1 MANIDKIIAT
11 FERIYTKLSC
21 MYCTNCG
28 AKLRE
33 GAKFC
38 HACGKPI
45 ARANQAARTVEAR
58 NRSTDDVSRTVKAQ
72 ADKTAVKTEIKEKE
86 LDLAKAGAKQI
97 LAALKD
103 RNINASAT
111 PGEVSCKSDAAQSAF
126 MKMLKKGLICILMLV
141 GFCFS
146 SQAES
151 IFRGLEMDRKID
163 SEKGITLMVTGF
175 DNDVHVNG
183 ALNGNTKKGNT
194 ISVHVVFEPRYT
206 NSNPRKSGT
215 AYQQKLVF
223 YIDAWSRKAQAW
235 GDENKC
241 TIMIVNKKTY
251 TSDNGPIVVDASFE
265 VDDYTTVNGYPT
277 TQFTVHCEASTRE
290 YDDYKARFPESY
302 PDPFSTIGNCSC
314 RAQIYLPEDSDAGS
328 SPVSSNTL
336 DTEGIDG
343 IVDIDTEADEETGE
357 NGWVVPA
364 AVASGLAVGGLALK
378 GRRKKKAAAKKSKKA
393 SKEEKKKSDDKQ
405 DEDEDDE
412 EKATY
417 EMRIRKDFG
426 DTLTPGTAAQ
436 KVFAR
441 IVRIPK
447 GGTATTDSGLTS
459 KISIT
464 GDDYLNVSG
473 QSLAGGYMSA
483 SVEAPQSGSIP
494 DEAVVNFR
502 LAGAG
507 GSFTNR
513 MHFKI
518 AKSEILFFQENLTL
532 PACSDEVW
540 RLPFAVKG
548 ASKNA
553 NVEVCSSVLDKY
565 DVKIEPGE
573 KDGLF
578 YAVIKEKSKDKK
590 EAGTWEQFSLGIKV
604 NDGKSELEDSLP
616 LYRFHL
622 GLKLGMGSTLPCY
635 LQTDATGKTQVAL
648 TLADLVY
655 YDWDPETNDII
666 TVFPVPVKGTFKVS
680 AKGEKEQGYLK
691 KLDIDYRA
699 TATTTENGRRI
710 EIAPT
715 KGVLDPPTR
724 FNATL
729 SLVADCGN
737 GREEYIEKEVLIA
750 SQPVRQNVTAAIY
763 DEDKRIGD
771 GLINIQ
777 SSIWDHGEYSRLFPL
792 YKLIDV
798 MLDGYDGAYGFDKHQ
813 VETVKDVYMR
823 FLRGE
828 LAGANATAERVTLA
842 DEMRMFIDSFLQTS
856 EEVENSMGFFTRM
869 AVGVV
874 TLGMS
879 DVVFTSLQVAR
890 DMKATV
896 EKGGGVYDVFV
907 VGVKAAA
914 LEAVT
919 DFDVWKGV
927 GKKLAPKQFEAA
939 AKSVENM
946 TKQAREAAS
955 DYFSETIGKKTKG
968 ILENSKSVKSKVA
981 SQADDAIDAFRKHPE
996 MSDLDKKLDQV
1007 YKNGQAHGKAKVD
1020 DLQAAQWLME
1030 NNPTPENVKLYK
1042 KKVLE
1047 IQRDKFAMHEMNKL
1061 ADGNST
1067 RAAFNK
1073 ELDNVYKDVDDDVRK
1088 ILKQQGYDLDEKPF
1102 AATSSNKTDLVEG
1115 KKVTFDRDVTY
1126 KTIDGKDVP
1135 QKAARDAYEKAF
1147 YKRTTGIDAP
1157 SDKAAR
1163 EWAQMHDQSV
1173 VQKGSSVS
1181 YEGDLNPVIKDWD
1194 QKLTNAGRTGRVMTY
1209 KSTEWFMETEQLI
1222 WKANTLEDSGLRL
1235 DMLEQALSKR
1245 QEAARQMV
1253 KQFRYV
1259 HERDVAAQVKG
1270 VASKISER
1278 MRFGME
1284 ISSRLFSTGSDALT
1298 LQEAEAILAKNNLTL
1313 ELLSSWLGKT
1323 LTVIG

>member
-1 MANIDKIIAT
+1 M
-11 FERIYTKLSC
+11 F
-21 MYCTNCG
+21 CTYCG
-28 AKLRE
+28 AKLRD

-38 HACGKPI
+38 TSCGKP
-45 ARANQAARTVEAR
+45 V
-58 NRSTDDVSRTVKAQ
+58 
-72 ADKTAVKTEIKEKE
+72 KTAGKSASAPAANTVVNPEIKEKAIN
-86 LDLAKAGAKQI
+86 LAKAGAKQI

-103 RNINASAT
+103 LDFNASAT
-111 PGEVSCKSDAAQSAF
+111 PGEVSCKPDAAQSAF
-126 MKMLKKGLICILMLV
+126 MKLLKKGLLSIAICLGL
-141 GFCFS
+141 S
-146 SQAES
+146 SPLSAQKTELKFQTEAPKGELTVKFTGVKDIRFKREEKANQNRLTFHYYEGTLTS
-151 IFRGLEMDRKID
+151 DR
-163 SEKGITLMVTGF
+163 ITVETLFVPASDM
-175 DNDVHVNG
+175 
-183 ALNGNTKKGNT
+183 
-194 ISVHVVFEPRYT
+194 
-206 NSNPRKSGT
+206 SG
-215 AYQQKLVF
+215 
-223 YIDAWSRKAQAW
+223 
-235 GDENKC
+235 KC
-241 TIMIVNKKTY
+241 TYCTY
-251 TSDNGPIVVDASFE
+251 IGFNDLYSSSNED
-265 VDDYTTVNGYPT
+265 GYEET
-277 TQFTVHCEASTRE
+277 
-290 YDDYKARFPESY
+290 Y
-302 PDPFSTIGNCSC
+302 PDHFKQKRDRSAPGRSLSLSGSFTMSQSAYGIRVNIAPGSDLEPDKYGPGEDQPLGLMDDSYIFSFIS
-314 RAQIYLPEDSDAGS
+314 AGPVAVAEIDTQAS
-328 SPVSSNTL
+328 SEADDITPGTYN
-336 DTEGIDG
+336 TEGIDG
-343 IVDIDTEADEETGE
+343 IVDIDDDNVRSDSDDPEEDHLG
-357 NGWVVPA
+357 NWKVPA
-364 AVASGLAVGGLALK
+364 AVIAAIGAAAAIRAGG
-378 GRRKKKAAAKKSKKA
+378 KKAAGKKSKG
-393 SKEEKKKSDDKQ
+393 KKSSSESKSNKDNTEDR
-405 DEDEDDE
+405 DEDEE
-412 EKATY
+412 NATY

-426 DTLTPGTAAQ
+426 DTLTPGGGPQ
-436 KVFAR
+436 NVYAR
-441 IVRIPK
+441 IVRIPQ
-447 GGTATTDSGLTS
+447 GGTAATDSGLTS

-464 GDDYLNVSG
+464 GDGYLNVSG
-473 QSLAGGYMSA
+473 QRLAGGYMSA
-483 SVEAPQSGSIP
+483 SVEAPQGGSIP

-502 LAGAG
+502 LTGGGGA
-507 GSFTNR
+507 FTNR

-518 AKSEILFFQENLTL
+518 AKSEIIFFQENLTL

-548 ASKNA
+548 ASKNTS
-553 NVEVCSSVLDKY
+553 VEACSSCLDAY
-565 DVKIEPGE
+565 DVQIEPGE

-578 YAVIKEKSKDKK
+578 YAVIREKKKDKK

-666 TVFPVPVKGTFKVS
+666 TVFPVHVKGTFKVS

-813 VETVKDVYMR
+813 VETVKDVYSR

-914 LEAVT
+914 WEAVT

-927 GKKLAPKQFEAA
+927 GKKFAPKQFEAA
-939 AKSVENM
+939 AKSLENM

-1030 NNPTPENVKLYK
+1030 SNPTPENVKLYK

-1259 HERDVAAQVKG
+1259 HERDLAAQTKG
-1270 VASKISER
+1270 ALSKISEK
-1278 MRFGME
+1278 MRYGME
-1284 ISSRLFSTGSDALT
+1284 ISSRLFSNGADQLT
-1298 LQEAEAILAKNNLTL
+1298 LGEAEAILAKDNLTL
-1313 ELLSSWLGKT
+1313 ELLSRWLGNT
-1323 LTVIG
+1323 LTEIS

>member
-1 MANIDKIIAT
+1 
-11 FERIYTKLSC
+11 
-21 MYCTNCG
+21 MYCTKCG

-38 HACGKPI
+38 HVCGKPV
-45 ARANQAARTVEAR
+45 AGVKQA
-58 NRSTDDVSRTVKAQ
+58 SRTAETGNKAADGMNGTAKAQ
-72 ADKTAVKTEIKEKE
+72 TDKTAFKSEIKEKAA
-86 LDLAKAGAKQI
+86 DLAKAGTKQI

-103 RNINASAT
+103 RDINASAT
-111 PGEVSCKSDAAQSAF
+111 PGEVSCKPDAAQSAF
-126 MKMLKKGLICILMLV
+126 MKLLKKGLMALAVLLCLPLQL
-141 GFCFS
+141 GAQTGLTNKLGPFS
-146 SQAES
+146 LKWGGDLTVQYTIEFEGASVS
-151 IFRGLEMDRKID
+151 SDYFRSDIQYL
-163 SEKGITLMVTGF
+163 SE
-175 DNDVHVNG
+175 NG
-183 ALNGNTKKGNT
+183 
-194 ISVHVVFEPRYT
+194 
-206 NSNPRKSGT
+206 
-215 AYQQKLVF
+215 KLV
-223 YIDAWSRKAQAW
+223 K
-235 GDENKC
+235 
-241 TIMIVNKKTY
+241 
-251 TSDNGPIVVDASFE
+251 DNI
-265 VDDYTTVNGYPT
+265 NGY
-277 TQFTVHCEASTRE
+277 FSKDYVTVRL
-290 YDDYKARFPESY
+290 KATPMS
-302 PDPFSTIGNCSC
+302 
-314 RAQIYLPEDSDAGS
+314 LPEDYKDLGYGVTVKYGKWGS
-328 SPVSSNTL
+328 LSEKEKQSIDWKPLSQ
-336 DTEGIDG
+336 GIDAVFR
-343 IVDIDTEADEETGE
+343 IPAVDKESLLDLTVSISLSFNGYISWSARSHDFFLAYGKSRDGFIDTVAREDSDE

-364 AVASGLAVGGLALK
+364 VVAGGLAAGGLALR
-378 GRRKKKAAAKKSKKA
+378 GRKKKKAATKKSKNA
-393 SKEEKKKSDDKQ
+393 SKDEKKSKDKQ
-405 DEDEDDE
+405 DEDDE

-426 DTLTPGTAAQ
+426 DTLTPGGGPQ

-447 GGTATTDSGLTS
+447 VGSASTDPGLTS

-464 GDDYLNVSG
+464 GDGYLNVSG
-473 QSLAGGYMSA
+473 QNLAGEYMSA
-483 SVEAPQSGSIP
+483 SVEAPQTGSIP
-494 DEAVVNFR
+494 DDAVVNFR

-518 AKSEILFFQENLTL
+518 AKNEIIFFQENLTL

-548 ASKNA
+548 ATKNA

-565 DVKIEPGE
+565 DVKIEPGV

-578 YAVIKEKSKDKK
+578 YAVIKEKKKDKK

-604 NDGKSELEDSLP
+604 KDGKSELADSLP

-622 GLKLGMGSTLPCY
+622 GLKLGMGYTLPCY
-635 LQTDATGKTQVAL
+635 LKTDATGKTQVAV
-648 TLADLVY
+648 TIADLVY
-655 YDWDPETNDII
+655 YDWDPEANDIV

-680 AKGEKEQGYLK
+680 AKGEKEQGYLN
-691 KLDIDYRA
+691 KLGIDYRA
-699 TATTTENGRRI
+699 TATTTENGRHI

-724 FNATL
+724 FKATL
-729 SLVADCGN
+729 SLVADCGK
-737 GREEYIEKEVLIA
+737 GRKETVEKEVLIA
-750 SQPVRQNVTAAIY
+750 SQPVRQNVTSAMY
-763 DEDKRIGD
+763 DADKRIGD

-777 SSIWDHGEYSRLFPL
+777 SSIWNNGEYSRLFPL

-798 MLDGYDGAYGFDKHQ
+798 MLDGYDGAYGYDKHQ
-813 VETVKDVYMR
+813 VETVQDVYKR
-823 FLRGE
+823 FLSGE
-828 LAGANATAERVTLA
+828 LAGANATAKQVTLA
-842 DEMRMFIDSFLQTS
+842 DEMRMFVDSFLQTS

-869 AVGVV
+869 AVGVA

-879 DVVFTSLQVAR
+879 EAVFTSLQVAR

-914 LEAVT
+914 WEALT

-946 TKQAREAAS
+946 TKQAKEAAS

-968 ILENSKSVKSKVA
+968 ILEKSKSVKSKAA
-981 SQADDAIDAFRKHPE
+981 SQADEAIEAFRKHPE

-1047 IQRDKFAMHEMNKL
+1047 VQRDKFAMHEMNKL

-1067 RAAFNK
+1067 RASFNK
-1073 ELDNVYKDVDDDVRK
+1073 ELDNVYKDVDEEVRK
-1088 ILKQQGYDLDEKPF
+1088 ILKEQGYDLDEKPF
-1102 AATSSNKTDLVEG
+1102 AATSSNKADLVEG

-1135 QKAARDAYEKAF
+1135 QEIAQDAYEKAF
-1147 YKRTTGIDAP
+1147 YKRTTGMDAP
-1157 SDKAAR
+1157 IDPKNINSKKSTVAQ

-1173 VQKGSSVS
+1173 VQKGSKVS
-1181 YEGDLNPVIKDWD
+1181 YEEDLNPVIKDWD
-1194 QKLTNAGRTGRVMTY
+1194 QKLSNAEHTGEVMTY
-1209 KSTEWFMETEQLI
+1209 KSTEWFEQTSKMI
-1222 WKANTLEDSGLRL
+1222 KKANTLEDSGLRL

-1245 QEAARQMV
+1245 QEATRQMV

-1259 HERDVAAQVKG
+1259 HERDLAAQTKG
-1270 VASKISER
+1270 AISKISEK

-1284 ISSRLFSTGSDALT
+1284 ISSRLFSTGADQLT
-1298 LQEAEAILAKNNLTL
+1298 LGEVEAILVKKDLTL
-1313 ELLSSWLGKT
+1313 ELLSSWLGST
-1323 LTVIG
+1323 LTKIG

>member
-1 MANIDKIIAT
+1 
-11 FERIYTKLSC
+11 
-21 MYCTNCG
+21 MYCIHCG

-38 HACGKPI
+38 TACGKPVQG
-45 ARANQAARTVEAR
+45 AKQV
-58 NRSTDDVSRTVKAQ
+58 V
-72 ADKTAVKTEIKEKE
+72 
-86 LDLAKAGAKQI
+86 DLAKAGARQI

-103 RNINASAT
+103 LDINAPAT
-111 PGEVSCKSDAAQSAF
+111 PGEVSCKPDAAQGAF
-126 MKMLKKGLICILMLV
+126 MKLLKKGLLSILILV
-141 GFCFS
+141 GFSFS
-146 SQAES
+146 SQAETVFS
-151 IFRGLEMDRKID
+151 GLLMSEDRDYNKRD
-163 SEKGITLMVTGF
+163 PEKGITLTVTGF

-183 ALNGNTKKGNT
+183 TVLNGNTKKGNV
-194 ISVHVVFEPRYT
+194 INVHVVFEPKFT
-206 NSNPRKSGT
+206 NLNPREGKGP
-215 AYQQKLVF
+215 YQQKLVF

-235 GDENKC
+235 GDEDKC
-241 TIMIVNKKTY
+241 KIIIVDKKTY
-251 TSDNGPIVVDASFE
+251 TSENDPIVVDASFN
-265 VDDYTTVNGYPT
+265 VDDYATINGYPT
-277 TQFTVHCEASTRE
+277 TQFTIHCEASTRE
-290 YDDYKARFPESY
+290 YDKWKASLDY
-302 PDPFSTIGNCSC
+302 PDPFSTISSCSC
-314 RAQIYLPEDSDAGS
+314 RSQVYLPEDSAAESSIGTEDA
-328 SPVSSNTL
+328 L
-336 DTEGIDG
+336 DTEGVDG
-343 IVDIDTEADEETGE
+343 IVDIDSEADEEAGE

-364 AVASGLAVGGLALK
+364 AVAGGLAAGGLALR
-378 GRRKKKAAAKKSKKA
+378 GRRKKAAAKKSKNA
-393 SKEEKKKSDDKQ
+393 SKDKNENSEEDKQ
-405 DEDEDDE
+405 DEAEE

-426 DTLTPGTAAQ
+426 DTLTPGDAPQ
-436 KVFAR
+436 KVYAR
-441 IVRIPK
+441 IMRIPA
-447 GGTATTDSGLTS
+447 GGTAATDTALTA

-473 QSLAGGYMSA
+473 QSLAGEYMSA
-483 SVEAPQSGSIP
+483 SVEAPQNGSIP
-494 DEAVVNFR
+494 EEAVVNFR

-507 GSFTNR
+507 GAFSNR
-513 MHFKI
+513 MHFRI
-518 AKSEILFFQENLTL
+518 AKSEIIFFQENLTL

-548 ASKNA
+548 ISKDTP
-553 NVEVCSSVLDKY
+553 VEACSSCLDAY

-578 YAVIKEKSKDKK
+578 YAVIKEKKKDKK
-590 EAGTWEQFSLGIKV
+590 EAGTWEMFSLGIKV
-604 NDGKSELEDSLP
+604 SSGASEISDSLP

-622 GLKLGMGSTLPCY
+622 GLKLGMGYTLPCY
-635 LQTDATGKTQVAL
+635 LKTDATGKTQVAV
-648 TLADLVY
+648 TIANLVY
-655 YDWDPETNDII
+655 YDWDPDANDIV

-680 AKGEKEQGYLK
+680 AKGEKEQGYLN
-691 KLDIDYRA
+691 KLGIDYRA
-699 TATTTENGRRI
+699 TATTTENGRHI

-724 FNATL
+724 FKATL
-729 SLVADCGN
+729 SLVADCGK
-737 GREEYIEKEVLIA
+737 GRKETVEKEVLIA
-750 SQPVRQNVTAAIY
+750 SQPVRQNVTSAMY
-763 DEDKRIGD
+763 DADKRIGD

-777 SSIWDHGEYSRLFPL
+777 SSIWDNGEYSRLFPL

-798 MLDGYDGAYGFDKHQ
+798 MLDGYDGAYGYDKHQ
-813 VETVKDVYMR
+813 VETVKDVYKR
-823 FLRGE
+823 FLSGE
-828 LAGANATAERVTLA
+828 LAGANATAKQVTLA
-842 DEMRMFIDSFLQTS
+842 DEMRMFVDSFLQTS

-869 AVGVV
+869 AVGVA

-879 DVVFTSLQVAR
+879 EAVFTSLQVAR

-914 LEAVT
+914 WEALT

-946 TKQAREAAS
+946 TKQAKEAAS

-968 ILENSKSVKSKVA
+968 ILEKSKSVKSKAA
-981 SQADDAIDAFRKHPE
+981 SQADEAIDAFRKHPE

-1020 DLQAAQWLME
+1020 ELEAAKWLVD
-1030 NNPTPENVKLYK
+1030 NNPTPENIKQYK

-1047 IQRDKFAMHEMNKL
+1047 VQRDKFAMHEMNKL

-1088 ILKQQGYDLDEKPF
+1088 ILKEQGYDLDEKPF
-1102 AATSSNKTDLVEG
+1102 AATSSNKADLVEG

-1126 KTIDGKDVP
+1126 KTVDGKDVP
-1135 QKAARDAYEKAF
+1135 QKAAQEAYEKAF

-1157 SDKAAR
+1157 SDKVAR

-1173 VQKGSSVS
+1173 VQKGSRVS

-1194 QKLTNAGRTGRVMTY
+1194 QKLTNAEHTGKVMTY
-1209 KSTEWFMETEQLI
+1209 KSTEWFEQTEQMI
-1222 WKANTLEDSGLRL
+1222 WRANELEDSGLRL

-1245 QEAARQMV
+1245 QEATRQMV

-1259 HERDVAAQVKG
+1259 HERDLAAQTKG
-1270 VASKISER
+1270 FASKISEK
-1278 MRFGME
+1278 MRYGME
-1284 ISSRLFSTGSDALT
+1284 ISSRLFSTGSDQLT
-1298 LQEAEAILAKNNLTL
+1298 LGEVEAILAKKDLTL
-1313 ELLSSWLGKT
+1313 ELLSHWLGDT
-1323 LTVIG
+1323 LTKIG

>member
-1 MANIDKIIAT
+1 
-11 FERIYTKLSC
+11 
-21 MYCTNCG
+21 MYCTKCG

-38 HACGKPI
+38 HACGKPV
-45 ARANQAARTVEAR
+45 AGVKQTSSTAVTENKAADGM
-58 NRSTDDVSRTVKAQ
+58 NGTVKAQ
-72 ADKTAVKTEIKEKE
+72 ADNTAVKSAIKEKAV
-86 LDLAKAGAKQI
+86 DLAKAGAKQI
-97 LAALKD
+97 LEALKD
-103 RNINASAT
+103 RDIDASAT
-111 PGEVSCKSDAAQSAF
+111 PGEVSCKLDAAQSAF
-126 MKMLKKGLICILMLV
+126 MKLLKKGLMALAMFLSLSQPLDAQTALSNKLGPFSLKWADDLTVSYSIEFEGASVSNNSFRSDIQYLSEDGRLV
-141 GFCFS
+141 KDNINGYFTKDYVTVRLKAAPMSLPGDYKDLGYSATVKYGKWGS
-146 SQAES
+146 S
-151 IFRGLEMDRKID
+151 
-163 SEKGITLMVTGF
+163 SEKEKQT
-175 DNDVHVNG
+175 
-183 ALNGNTKKGNT
+183 
-194 ISVHVVFEPRYT
+194 
-206 NSNPRKSGT
+206 SGWKPLS
-215 AYQQKLVF
+215 QG
-223 YIDAWSRKAQAW
+223 IDAVFRIPVTDKESLLDLVVSIGLDFEGYISWSARSHDFFLAYGKSRD
-235 GDENKC
+235 GIID
-241 TIMIVNKKTY
+241 
-251 TSDNGPIVVDASFE
+251 
-265 VDDYTTVNGYPT
+265 TVAG
-277 TQFTVHCEASTRE
+277 
-290 YDDYKARFPESY
+290 
-302 PDPFSTIGNCSC
+302 G
-314 RAQIYLPEDSDAGS
+314 DSD
-328 SPVSSNTL
+328 
-336 DTEGIDG
+336 
-343 IVDIDTEADEETGE
+343 E

-364 AVASGLAVGGLALK
+364 VVVGGLAVGGLALK
-378 GRRKKKAAAKKSKKA
+378 GRRKKKAAAKKSKNA
-393 SKEEKKKSDDKQ
+393 SKDDKKKSDEKQ
-405 DEDEDDE
+405 DEDDE

-417 EMRIRKDFG
+417 EMCIRKDFG
-426 DTLTPGTAAQ
+426 DTLTPGDAPR

-441 IVRIPK
+441 IVRIPQ
-447 GGTATTDSGLTS
+447 GGKAATDPGLTS

-464 GDDYLNVSG
+464 GDNYLNVSG
-473 QSLAGGYMSA
+473 QNLAGGYMSA
-483 SVEAPQSGSIP
+483 SVEAPQTGSIP

-502 LAGAG
+502 LVGTG

-518 AKSEILFFQENLTL
+518 AKSEIIFFQENLTL
-532 PACSDEVW
+532 PACSDDVW
-540 RLPFAVKG
+540 RLPFVVKG
-548 ASKNA
+548 APKDA
-553 NVEVCSSVLDKY
+553 VAEACSSALDKY
-565 DVKIEPGE
+565 DVKIEHGE
-573 KDGLF
+573 KDGLY
-578 YAVIKEKSKDKK
+578 YAVIREKAKDKK
-590 EAGTWEQFSLGIKV
+590 EAGTWEQLSLGIKV
-604 NDGKSELEDSLP
+604 KDGKSELADSLP

-622 GLKLGMGSTLPCY
+622 GLKLGMGYTLPCY
-635 LQTDATGKTQVAL
+635 LHTDATGKTQVAL

-680 AKGEKEQGYLK
+680 AKGEKEQGYLE
-691 KLDIDYRA
+691 KLGIDYRA

-710 EIAPT
+710 EIAST

-724 FNATL
+724 FKATL
-729 SLVADCGN
+729 SLVADCGK
-737 GREEYIEKEVLIA
+737 GRKETVEKEVLIA
-750 SQPVRQNVTAAIY
+750 SQPVRQNVTAAMY
-763 DEDKRIGD
+763 DADKRIGD

-777 SSIWDHGEYSRLFPL
+777 SNIWNNGEYRRLFPL

-798 MLDGYDGAYGFDKHQ
+798 MLDGYDGAYGYDKHQ
-813 VETVKDVYMR
+813 VETVKDVYSR

-842 DEMRMFIDSFLQTS
+842 DEMRMFVDSFLQTS

-869 AVGVV
+869 AVGVA

-946 TKQAREAAS
+946 TKKAKEAAS

-1047 IQRDKFAMHEMNKL
+1047 VQRDKFAMHEMNKL

-1067 RAAFNK
+1067 RATFNK

-1088 ILKQQGYDLDEKPF
+1088 ILKEQGYDLDEKPF
-1102 AATSSNKTDLVEG
+1102 AATSSNKADLVEG

-1126 KTIDGKDVP
+1126 KTIDGKNVP
-1135 QKAARDAYEKAF
+1135 QKAAQEAYEKAF

-1173 VQKGSSVS
+1173 VQKGSRVS
-1181 YEGDLNPVIKDWD
+1181 YEKDLNPVIKDWD
-1194 QKLTNAGRTGRVMTY
+1194 QKLTNAEHTGKVMTY
-1209 KSTEWFMETEQLI
+1209 KSTEWFEQTEQMI
-1222 WKANTLEDSGLRL
+1222 WRANELEDSGLRL

-1245 QEAARQMV
+1245 QEATRQMV

-1259 HERDVAAQVKG
+1259 HERDLAAQTKG
-1270 VASKISER
+1270 AISKISEK

-1284 ISSRLFSTGSDALT
+1284 ISSRLFATGADQLT
-1298 LQEAEAILAKNNLTL
+1298 LGEVEAILAKKDLTL
-1313 ELLSSWLGKT
+1313 ELLSNWLGKT
-1323 LTVIG
+1323 LTTIG

>member
-1 MANIDKIIAT
+1 
-11 FERIYTKLSC
+11 
-21 MYCTNCG
+21 MYCTKCG

-38 HACGKPI
+38 HVCGKPV
-45 ARANQAARTVEAR
+45 AVVKEAPK
-58 NRSTDDVSRTVKAQ
+58 VQ
-72 ADKTAVKTEIKEKE
+72 ADKTAVKTEIKEKAV
-86 LDLAKAGAKQI
+86 DLAKAGAKQI

-103 RNINASAT
+103 RDVNASAT
-111 PGEVSCKSDAAQSAF
+111 PGEVSCKPDAAQSAF
-126 MKMLKKGLICILMLV
+126 MKLLKKGLLALVLLVMLPFALNARPELSRTMGPKTV
-141 GFCFS
+141 KFYDMSFV
-146 SQAES
+146 
-151 IFRGLEMDRKID
+151 LEFDGAVVSDEMFHSGKNYRKDDGETVLSGIQGYFQNKN
-163 SEKGITLMVTGF
+163 EITLRVRILEDPGNDEWVVNIEHGRGEEVYHYITREVKGVTE
-175 DNDVHVNG
+175 DTQSLSKRHD
-183 ALNGNTKKGNT
+183 A
-194 ISVHVVFEPRYT
+194 VFKVPVPDTESLLYL
-206 NSNPRKSGT
+206 K
-215 AYQQKLVF
+215 
-223 YIDAWSRKAQAW
+223 IHIERKADIGYVTFADQKFIHEYFFAYG
-235 GDENKC
+235 GDQYSEID
-241 TIMIVNKKTY
+241 T
-251 TSDNGPIVVDASFE
+251 
-265 VDDYTTVNGYPT
+265 
-277 TQFTVHCEASTRE
+277 
-290 YDDYKARFPESY
+290 
-302 PDPFSTIGNCSC
+302 
-314 RAQIYLPEDSDAGS
+314 DAGG
-328 SPVSSNTL
+328 L
-336 DTEGIDG
+336 
-343 IVDIDTEADEETGE
+343 GE
-357 NGWVVPA
+357 SGWVVLA
-364 AVASGLAVGGLALK
+364 AVAGGLAVGGLALK
-378 GRRKKKAAAKKSKKA
+378 GRKKKKVAAKKPEKA
-393 SKEEKKKSDDKQ
+393 SKDEKNKSEDDKQ
-405 DEDEDDE
+405 DEDDE

-426 DTLTPGTAAQ
+426 DTLTPGGGPQ
-436 KVFAR
+436 NVYAR
-441 IVRIPK
+441 IVRIPQ
-447 GGTATTDSGLTS
+447 GGTAATDSGLTS

-464 GDDYLNVSG
+464 GDGYLNVSG
-473 QSLAGGYMSA
+473 QRLAGGYMSA
-483 SVEAPQSGSIP
+483 SVEAPQGGSIP

-502 LAGAG
+502 LTGGGGA
-507 GSFTNR
+507 FTNR

-518 AKSEILFFQENLTL
+518 AKSEIIFFQENLTL

-548 ASKNA
+548 ASKNTS
-553 NVEVCSSVLDKY
+553 VEACSSCLDAY
-565 DVKIEPGE
+565 DVQIEPGE

-578 YAVIKEKSKDKK
+578 YAVIREKKKDKK

-777 SSIWDHGEYSRLFPL
+777 SSIWNNGEYSRLFPL

-914 LEAVT
+914 WEAVT

-927 GKKLAPKQFEAA
+927 GKKFAPKQFEAA
-939 AKSVENM
+939 AKSLENM
-946 TKQAREAAS
+946 TKQAKEAAS

-1030 NNPTPENVKLYK
+1030 SNPTPENVKLYK

-1135 QKAARDAYEKAF
+1135 QKAAQDAYEKAF

-1173 VQKGSSVS
+1173 VQKGSGVS

-1259 HERDVAAQVKG
+1259 HERDLAAQTKG
-1270 VASKISER
+1270 ALSKISEK
-1278 MRFGME
+1278 MRYGME
-1284 ISSRLFSTGSDALT
+1284 ISSRLFSNGADQLT
-1298 LQEAEAILAKNNLTL
+1298 LGEAEAILAKDNLTL
-1313 ELLSSWLGKT
+1313 ELLSRWLGNT
-1323 LTVIG
+1323 LTEIG

>member
-1 MANIDKIIAT
+1 MANINNIIAT

-58 NRSTDDVSRTVKAQ
+58 NRSTDDANRTVKAQ
-72 ADKTAVKTEIKEKE
+72 ADKTAVKTEIKEKA

-103 RNINASAT
+103 RDINASAT

-146 SQAES
+146 SQAET
-151 IFRGLEMDRKID
+151 IFSGLEMDRQKD
-163 SEKGITLMVTGF
+163 PEKGITLTVTGF

-183 ALNGNTKKGNT
+183 AVVYGNTKKGN
-194 ISVHVVFEPRYT
+194 IINVHIVFEPRYT
-206 NSNPRKSGT
+206 NSNPRKPDT
-215 AYQQKLVF
+215 PVQQRLVF

-235 GDENKC
+235 GDEDKC
-241 TIMIVNKKTY
+241 KIIVVDKKTY
-251 TSDNGPIVVDASFE
+251 TSENGPIVVDASFN
-265 VDDYTTVNGYPT
+265 VDDYATINGYPT

-302 PDPFSTIGNCSC
+302 PDPFSTISSC
-314 RAQIYLPEDSDAGS
+314 QCRSQIYLPEDSNAGS
-328 SPVSSNTL
+328 SPVSGNTL

-343 IVDIDTEADEETGE
+343 IVDIDSEADEEAGE

-364 AVASGLAVGGLALK
+364 AVAGALGAGGLALK
-378 GRRKKKAAAKKSKKA
+378 GRKKKKAAAKKSKIA
-393 SKEEKKKSDDKQ
+393 SKDEKKKSDEKQ
-405 DEDEDDE
+405 DEDEE

-426 DTLTPGTAAQ
+426 DTLTPGDAAQ
-436 KVFAR
+436 KVYAR
-441 IVRIPK
+441 IVRIPQ

-464 GDDYLNVSG
+464 GDDYLHVSMCG
-473 QSLAGGYMSA
+473 LEGGYVSA
-483 SVEAPQSGSIP
+483 NVDAPQSGDIP
-494 DEAVVNFR
+494 SEAVVNFR
-502 LAGAG
+502 MAGAG

-513 MHFKI
+513 MHFKV
-518 AKSEILFFQENLTL
+518 AKSEIIFFQENLTL
-532 PACSDEVW
+532 PACSDEIW

-548 ASKNA
+548 VSKDA
-553 NVEVCSSVLDKY
+553 AVEACSSVLDKY

-578 YAVIKEKSKDKK
+578 YAIIKEKAKDRK
-590 EAGTWEQFSLGIKV
+590 EPGTWEQLSLGIKV
-604 NDGKSELEDSLP
+604 ASGAAEISDSLP

-622 GLKLGMGSTLPCY
+622 GLKFAPHSTIPCY
-635 LQTDATGKTQVAL
+635 LQTSATGKIEVAKAYAQ
-648 TLADLVY
+648 LAWF
-655 YDWDPETNDII
+655 DWDSKTNDIV
-666 TVFPVPVKGTFKVS
+666 TLSPVPTDFKIT
-680 AKGEKEQGYLK
+680 AKGEKEQGYLE
-691 KLDIDYRA
+691 KLGICCRA
-699 TATTTENGRRI
+699 TSTTTENGRQL
-710 EIAPT
+710 EIYPC
-715 KGVLDPPTR
+715 KGILDAPTR
-724 FNATL
+724 FKATV
-729 SLVADCGN
+729 SITADCGQ
-737 GREEYIEKEVLIA
+737 GRVETASKEVLIA
-750 SQPVRQNVTAAIY
+750 SQPVRQNVTSAMY

-777 SSIWDHGEYSRLFPL
+777 SSIWNNGEYSRLFPL

-798 MLDGYDGAYGFDKHQ
+798 MLDGYDGAYGYDKHQ
-813 VETVKDVYMR
+813 VDTVKDVYSR
-823 FLRGE
+823 FLSGE
-828 LAGANATAERVTLA
+828 LAGANATAKRVTLA
-842 DEMRMFIDSFLQTS
+842 DEMRMYVDSFLQTS

-869 AVGVV
+869 AVGVA

-879 DVVFTSLQVAR
+879 EAVFTSLQVAR

-914 LEAVT
+914 WEALT

-939 AKSVENM
+939 TKSVENM
-946 TKQAREAAS
+946 TKQAKETAS

-968 ILENSKSVKSKVA
+968 ILDNSKSVKSKVA
-981 SQADDAIDAFRKHPE
+981 SQADEAIEAFKKHPE

-1007 YKNGQAHGKAKVD
+1007 YKNGQAHGKAKVN

-1030 NNPTPENVKLYK
+1030 NNPTPENVKLFK

-1047 IQRDKFAMHEMNKL
+1047 VQRDKFAMHEMNKL
-1061 ADGNST
+1061 ADGNTT
-1067 RAAFNK
+1067 RATFNK
-1073 ELDNVYKDVDDDVRK
+1073 ELDNVYKDVDDEVRK
-1088 ILKQQGYDLDEKPF
+1088 ILKEQGYELDEKPF
-1102 AATSSNKTDLVEG
+1102 AATSSNKADLIEG

-1126 KTIDGKDVP
+1126 KTVDGKDVP
-1135 QKAARDAYEKAF
+1135 QKAAQEAYEKAF

-1173 VQKGSSVS
+1173 VQKGSKVS
-1181 YEGDLNPVIKDWD
+1181 YEKDLNPVIKDWD
-1194 QKLTNAGRTGRVMTY
+1194 QKLSNAEHTGDVMTY
-1209 KSTEWFMETEQLI
+1209 KSTEWFEQTNDMI
-1222 WKANTLEDSGLRL
+1222 KKANTLEDSGLRL

-1259 HERDVAAQVKG
+1259 HERDLAAQTKG
-1270 VASKISER
+1270 AISRISEK
-1278 MRFGME
+1278 MRYGME
-1284 ISSRLFSTGSDALT
+1284 ISSRLFSTGADQLT
-1298 LQEAEAILAKNNLTL
+1298 LGEAEAILAKNDLTL
-1313 ELLSSWLGKT
+1313 ELLSHWLGNT
-1323 LTVIG
+1323 LTKIG

>member
-1 MANIDKIIAT
+1 MREIAI
-11 FERIYTKLSC
+11 FERINTKYSC
-21 MYCTNCG
+21 MYCTKCG

-33 GAKFC
+33 AAKFC
-38 HACGKPI
+38 HACGQPVTKVKP
-45 ARANQAARTVEAR
+45 AP
-58 NRSTDDVSRTVKAQ
+58 
-72 ADKTAVKTEIKEKE
+72 ADKTAVKSEIRENAV
-86 LDLAKAGAKQI
+86 DLAKAGAKQI

-103 RNINASAT
+103 RDINASAT
-111 PGEVSCKSDAAQSAF
+111 PGEVSCKPDATQSAF
-126 MKMLKKGLICILMLV
+126 MKLLKKALPALLILISLPLSLKAQNELSNTIGPFTVKTNSGEHVLKYTVEFEGARACAGMFDCGRDYLSNDGTKTKSRIN
-141 GFCFS
+141 GY
-146 SQAES
+146 
-151 IFRGLEMDRKID
+151 
-163 SEKGITLMVTGF
+163 F
-175 DNDVHVNG
+175 DNRKSIRIRIKVVEDSGIIPDWDTVVRYGKWDDDIKPTRTVKPISKNSDAVFEVPVPESDNLLHIM
-183 ALNGNTKKGNT
+183 
-194 ISVHVVFEPRYT
+194 ISVHQHADEGYIIWVSQSIDLYF
-206 NSNPRKSGT
+206 
-215 AYQQKLVF
+215 AY
-223 YIDAWSRKAQAW
+223 
-235 GDENKC
+235 GG
-241 TIMIVNKKTY
+241 
-251 TSDNGPIVVDASFE
+251 SDNEVVDSISDF
-265 VDDYTTVNGYPT
+265 
-277 TQFTVHCEASTRE
+277 
-290 YDDYKARFPESY
+290 
-302 PDPFSTIGNCSC
+302 IG
-314 RAQIYLPEDSDAGS
+314 EGS
-328 SPVSSNTL
+328 
-336 DTEGIDG
+336 
-343 IVDIDTEADEETGE
+343 
-357 NGWVVPA
+357 WKVPA
-364 AVASGLAVGGLALK
+364 AVAGGLAVGGLALK
-378 GRRKKKAAAKKSKKA
+378 GRKKKKSAAKESKKA
-393 SKEEKKKSDDKQ
+393 SKDEKNKSEDDKQ
-405 DEDEDDE
+405 DEEDE

-604 NDGKSELEDSLP
+604 NNGKSELEDSLP

-828 LAGANATAERVTLA
+828 LAGANATAERLTLA
-842 DEMRMFIDSFLQTS
+842 DEMRMFVDSFLQTS

-907 VGVKAAA
+907 IGVKAAA